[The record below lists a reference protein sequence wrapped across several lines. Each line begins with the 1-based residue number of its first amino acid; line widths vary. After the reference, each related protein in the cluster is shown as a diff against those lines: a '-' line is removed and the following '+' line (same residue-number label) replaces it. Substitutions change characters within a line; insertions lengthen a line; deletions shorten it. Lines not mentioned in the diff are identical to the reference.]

1 MCVCRAEVR
10 SYLVCLGNKKTSV
23 PGVERA
29 RVEMQQWMKSET
41 GGLASHVRV
50 LSFILRVTGAIVGFA
65 AKK

>member
-41 GGLASHVRV
+41 GA
-50 LSFILRVTGAIVGFA
+50 LRATLGS
-65 AKK
+65 